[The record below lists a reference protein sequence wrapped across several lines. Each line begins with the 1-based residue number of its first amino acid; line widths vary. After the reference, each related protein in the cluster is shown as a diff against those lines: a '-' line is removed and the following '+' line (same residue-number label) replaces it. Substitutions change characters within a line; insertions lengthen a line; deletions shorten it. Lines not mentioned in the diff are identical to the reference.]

1 MKKSLFSHYQ
11 SPTRRDEDHRHFG
24 ASVGSLC
31 ASMSTTSAGAPS
43 LLAFEYGYDK
53 DNAVITG
60 TRRRRATRSNLNA
73 KNDAVPPPSIR
84 TRPGRSHSL
93 DAAFAS
99 LFWAIAVSVLNE
111 QLVQTFFGF
120 GGHCSTAP
128 HLCPNFISALAPS
141 RLYSRR
147 R

>member
-1 MKKSLFSHYQ
+1 MRVDVHDFCRS
-11 SPTRRDEDHRHFG
+11 
-24 ASVGSLC
+24 
-31 ASMSTTSAGAPS
+31 PS

-53 DNAVITG
+53 GNAVITG